1 VPFMVGLV
9 ALAPLHP
16 SRALVRTAAVT
27 YAIVVAALIV
37 ESIMAAGNR
46 RVGWIMLLGAHA
58 FWFAIPAC
66 VQSVVPDLWFG
77 DWIGMSIREEDLALA
92 AALIGL
98 FLLCGAVTYW
108 LTLTMSKP
116 AAPTGR
122 RPVPRRNTVLLVGL
136 LTLGLLPYLAYAA
149 SGAGPGTLILM
160 LVGRADKPWRYE
172 TVYAGASTNTVFWIA
187 QASLVAAGSM
197 GLLGALFAR
206 GRKRRS
212 INALGAFI
220 AIAIVFLD
228 QGTRSLTA
236 MLVMPP
242 GLVWMFLS
250 PSRVVRKVCWAGP
263 LLALLLLALTQ
274 LQFYLRTDHDRAQL
288 RDKSIAEV
296 LAPRQH
302 SDFFTETALA
312 ASIVPAERDYIR
324 ESPEWII
331 LTNIIPRSWWEGKPV
346 PQTFRVYS
354 FYRWGR
360 DVFVTGGNALPSV
373 VGQYYMSWG
382 WAGVVWAGVLFGA
395 AFGWLE
401 RIAVRCHG
409 EPYLL
414 LVPFT
419 WMVFLFVAFRYL
431 APGFHYSAVLLS
443 FVWLVSRRAPR
454 HAAVRRRDRVPG
466 LGGYAVA
473 RPV

>member
-1 VPFMVGLV
+1 MPFMVALV

-16 SRALVRTAAVT
+16 SRALIRTAAVT
-27 YAIVVAALIV
+27 YAIVVAVLIA
-37 ESIMAAGNR
+37 EAITAAGNR

-77 DWIGMSIREEDLALA
+77 DWIGMSIHEEHLALA

-98 FLLCGAVTYW
+98 FLLCGAATYW
-108 LTLTMSKP
+108 LMVMMSKP
-116 AAPTGR
+116 ASPTR
-122 RPVPRRNTVLLVGL
+122 RRTVPARNTVLLVAL
-136 LTLGLLPYLAYAA
+136 LILGLLPYFVYAA
-149 SGAGPGTLILM
+149 SSGGAGKLTLM

-172 TVYAGASTNTVFWIA
+172 TFYAGASTNTVFWIS
-187 QASLVAAGSM
+187 QASLVASGSL

-212 INALGAFI
+212 INALVAFV
-220 AIAIVFLD
+220 AIAVVFLD

-242 GLVWMFLS
+242 GLVWMFVS
-250 PSRVVRKVCWAGP
+250 PSRVVRKALWAGP
-263 LLALLLLALTQ
+263 LLAFLLLVVTQ
-274 LQFYLRTDHDRAQL
+274 LQFYLRSDHDRAQL

-302 SDFFTETALA
+302 SDFFTETAIA
-312 ASIVPAERDYIR
+312 ASIVPEERDYTG

-331 LTNIIPRSWWEGKPV
+331 LTNIVPRSWWEGKPV
-346 PQTFRVYS
+346 PQTIWVYS

-373 VGQYYMSWG
+373 VGQYYMGWG

-395 AFGWLE
+395 CFGWLE
-401 RIAVRCHG
+401 RIAARAHG

-443 FVWLVSRRAPR
+443 FVWLVARRTPR
-454 HAAVRRRDRVPG
+454 SAAVRRRVPV
-466 LGGYAVA
+466 LGGFAVA
-473 RPV
+473 RPL